1 MQIMKKPELK
11 HIDVNLCRALKRNP
25 QYMSEKKFVA
35 LVESIRKDGFLSP
48 ILVRPE
54 HGGKY
59 EILAGNH
66 RWLAAKE
73 AGLKEVPAIIASVD
87 DKTAMRFAINSNTIH
102 GTPSVEL
109 LAPFL
114 ADMPDDILQSIH
126 LDDITIKEI
135 CGFDDILKK
144 RLDTFEIPPEI
155 DRESPLSNIL
165 QCTCPKCGK
174 KHIAVAQ

>member
-1 MQIMKKPELK
+1 
-11 HIDVNLCRALKRNP
+11 
-25 QYMSEKKFVA
+25 MSEKKFSA

-73 AGLKEVPAIIASVD
+73 AGLKEVPAIIAKLD
-87 DKTAMRFAINSNTIH
+87 NKTAMRFAINSNTIH
-102 GTPSVEL
+102 GTPNVEL
-109 LAPFL
+109 MAPFL
-114 ADMPDDILQSIH
+114 SDMPDDVLKNIH
-126 LDDITIKEI
+126 LDDITMREI
-135 CGFDDILKK
+135 CDFDDILKK
-144 RLDTFEIPPEI
+144 RLDSFEIPEGI
-155 DRESPLSNIL
+155 NRESSLASIL

-174 KHIAVAQ
+174 RHIAAAQ